1 VQFRLTSYQD
11 MGTVYRARPR
21 GGTHCRTIVE
31 AKCHHDD
38 LFSAHQSLLSP
49 LIQRLAVDACYGSR
63 ARDATSIKYKLNVD
77 FKRF

>member
-31 AKCHHDD
+31 AKCHHDGD
-38 LFSAHQSLLSP
+38 IYYNSRKGLHQMGTYSAPTRAFFHRLFS
-49 LIQRLAVDACYGSR
+49 D
-63 ARDATSIKYKLNVD
+63 
-77 FKRF
+77 